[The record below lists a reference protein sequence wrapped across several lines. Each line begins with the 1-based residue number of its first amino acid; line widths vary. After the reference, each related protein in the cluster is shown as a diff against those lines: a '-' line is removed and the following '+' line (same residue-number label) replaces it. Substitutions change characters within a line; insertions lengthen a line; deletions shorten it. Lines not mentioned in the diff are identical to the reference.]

1 MNMNGNGVLQ
11 SGTSTFT
18 FKDSAGNTDY
28 RIVGS
33 GILRSGTTSTTF
45 QDSAGNSDLQITG
58 VGILN
63 LELPHLQFKILLV
76 IMFPVEQQWCYYQ
89 C

>member
-28 RIVGS
+28 RIVGA
-33 GILRSGTTSTTF
+33 GILRSGTTTTF

-58 VGILN
+58 VGIIQSGTTTFTIQDCN
-63 LELPHLQFKILLV
+63 GT
-76 IMFPVEQQWCYYQ
+76 MTSS
-89 C
+89 